1 MATFPRMRLS
11 FCFLRSAP
19 SSVHPEVASGERHG
33 PQDSRSRGSRPPW
46 GLATDPQVAG
56 PSPRPILTDAVQRA
70 GREVLHPCESGG
82 LRRGWQLVTCSGFP
96 HVSASVIECAIA
108 ALVGPPLPHPGG
120 QGPPTWQ
127 PPGSLSLAHPPSRS
141 FPRPSAG
148 VGAAAGVSV
157 CVLQPLCRSTTNCTL
172 GCTLPPVL
180 LGPRSEEGTQRLDSA
195 SQDSLLPS
203 FGVSTGRPGPEGARR
218 PRPGTGGSAGLRRS
232 ALDSPQRQRT

>member
-1 MATFPRMRLS
+1 MGPTTCTVMRKHQVATFPRMRLS

-108 ALVGPPLPHPGG
+108 ALVGPPLPHPT
-120 QGPPTWQ
+120 PPRGAGT
-127 PPGSLSLAHPPSRS
+127 PHVAAPRLALSGSSTLCKFPQTLSRS
-141 FPRPSAG
+141 GRCCGSECVRPPA
-148 VGAAAGVSV
+148 
-157 CVLQPLCRSTTNCTL
+157 
-172 GCTLPPVL
+172 PV
-180 LGPRSEEGTQRLDSA
+180 PFHD
-195 SQDSLLPS
+195 
-203 FGVSTGRPGPEGARR
+203 
-218 PRPGTGGSAGLRRS
+218 
-232 ALDSPQRQRT
+232 

>member
-1 MATFPRMRLS
+1 MRLS

-19 SSVHPEVASGERHG
+19 CSVHPEVASGERHG

-127 PPGSLSLAHPPSRS
+127 PPGSLSLDHPPSAS

-148 VGAAAGVSV
+148 VGAAAGVRECASSSPCAV
-157 CVLQPLCRSTTNCTL
+157 PRLTALWDARFLPCSWDPAARRERRGWT
-172 GCTLPPVL
+172 PPVRTHSCRA
-180 LGPRSEEGTQRLDSA
+180 LG
-195 SQDSLLPS
+195 
-203 FGVSTGRPGPEGARR
+203 
-218 PRPGTGGSAGLRRS
+218 
-232 ALDSPQRQRT
+232 